1 MSLDNKKEIKKNT
14 ETIQNKDQIQTQSN
28 NKKKLNKGPYLLGE
42 ALGEGA
48 FAKVRLATQIHIK
61 EKCAIK
67 IVDKRFL
74 ENVQDIQRLRKEI
87 KILKKIRHK
96 NIIQLYD
103 IMESKTNLY
112 FVMEYC
118 KGGELFDFIVKKKKL
133 TEKEACVFFHQ
144 IINGVEYLHNQGIIH
159 RDLKPENLL
168 LDEKNQIKI
177 SDFGLS
183 TFFTKDNFLQT
194 ACGTPSYA
202 PPEMLEGLQYNGE
215 ASDIWSCG
223 IILYAML
230 CGSLPFTESK
240 EDIIVEKIKKHEYK
254 IPDYLSKEAQD
265 ILNHILKINP
275 IERYTIESIKK
286 HPWFNIV
293 KPHLIKG
300 ISVDYIKIPVDD
312 KILEMVKNYGF
323 NPDECRDLLL
333 KNKFCSLTSIYYL
346 CLKKY
351 VKEGGKSI
359 SDLESDL
366 FEEYINNPENYIN
379 KNENKIEE
387 EKKENLDKKS
397 SMEETTN
404 QSSKIS
410 DNSNNNKN
418 EIIIE
423 DKEKEKNT
431 KETKDIKESKDMS
444 NSTKKVINH
453 KSEVKNKIDPKKKDK
468 ININSKSN
476 EIIIIKKFLKPN
488 SYSTD
493 KKTLNNNNN
502 DKLLLEKYK
511 EKELGILKNEETN
524 HKNDKSTK
532 KIKKETSL
540 RNNKNTIT
548 NNQRIMEN
556 NKFINIKDK
565 KYIKKNSQNKEISS
579 KEENK
584 DKKQNKKNRN
594 NISLHNI
601 QNKIFSYE
609 NHNITKKL
617 KQNEFSYK
625 TINDNSKNKHNYN
638 HNHNNNENNVSKN
651 KNKKETT
658 KKNNYLS
665 PNKNA
670 YIKKY
675 DKQLNSKVNNIIIS
689 ENYCDKTFSHYNDN
703 VNINNLNPNDEIN
716 TKEVYQNYKNHIKEG
731 NIKSKNKSTPFP
743 MEQFIL
749 NKDDDIKLIETEK
762 PLNVINYIAKKLVT
776 SSFCGNLNLEF
787 KNRNITT
794 KRSSEVYE
802 KPAMSNINL
811 LTNKDNKEE
820 QNKIENNKSIDNLF
834 NNDDNFKNL
843 ISVLNQKFKNYLSK
857 ENSKNAIHH
866 NQKNRSM
873 KNNKF
878 ILNNLEYNNYYL
890 DDIKNLNSELTPTQK
905 SSYEK
910 KIDFFSSNTNIDA
923 YSYNIN
929 NMISHYNNCLDIS
942 TNYDPGIDSK
952 GEASLEKVLSLNKKE
967 LRNYSI
973 SLDKKKNENNM
984 NIINLDC
991 LRNNAG
997 VNTSHNKY
1005 SKNINVISE
1014 DDELNEFSKDKE
1026 NNGSNK
1032 FNKNK
1037 YFLADKKVSINL
1049 TTTFN
1054 SVTNSDNKINK

>member
-379 KNENKIEE
+379 KNENKNEE

>member
-14 ETIQNKDQIQTQSN
+14 ESIQNKDQIQTQSN

-453 KSEVKNKIDPKKKDK
+453 KSEVKNKIDPKKKEK
-468 ININSKSN
+468 INIKSKSN

-524 HKNDKSTK
+524 HKNNKSTK

-565 KYIKKNSQNKEISS
+565 KYTKKNSQNKEISS

-675 DKQLNSKVNNIIIS
+675 DKQFNSKVNNIIIS

-802 KPAMSNINL
+802 KPAKSNINL

>member
-431 KETKDIKESKDMS
+431 KERKDIKESKDMS

-675 DKQLNSKVNNIIIS
+675 DKQFNSKVNNIIIS

-973 SLDKKKNENNM
+973 SLDKKINENNM

>member
-14 ETIQNKDQIQTQSN
+14 ESIQNKDQIQTQSN

-387 EKKENLDKKS
+387 EKKENFDKKS

-675 DKQLNSKVNNIIIS
+675 DKQFNSKVNNIIIS

>member
-14 ETIQNKDQIQTQSN
+14 ETIQNKDQTQTQSN

-379 KNENKIEE
+379 KNENKNEE

-1054 SVTNSDNKINK
+1054 SLTNTEMKKK

>member
-379 KNENKIEE
+379 KNENKNEE

-556 NKFINIKDK
+556 INIKDK

>member
-14 ETIQNKDQIQTQSN
+14 ETIQNKDQTQTQSN

-379 KNENKIEE
+379 KNENKNEE

>member
-14 ETIQNKDQIQTQSN
+14 ESIQNISKNI

-387 EKKENLDKKS
+387 EKKENFDKKS

-565 KYIKKNSQNKEISS
+565 KYIKKNSQNKEMSS

-675 DKQLNSKVNNIIIS
+675 DKQFNSKVNNIIIS